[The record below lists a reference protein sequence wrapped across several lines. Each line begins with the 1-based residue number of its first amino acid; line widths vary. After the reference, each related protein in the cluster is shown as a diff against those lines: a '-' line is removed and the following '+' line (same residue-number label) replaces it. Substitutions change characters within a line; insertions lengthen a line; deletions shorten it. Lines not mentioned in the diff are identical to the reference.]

1 MADAGYGKDL
11 MAALAAKRFTEE
23 FTSLLDKPVAIYTTN
38 GRRLTGRVTAYNS
51 TDYSVWLAEVTT
63 EDGRSIPRL
72 FIPGRSLAAIEII
85 EAGPD
90 LTPLYERINAVFP
103 NMARYVKEAGVIVV
117 MDRIRV
123 TKDGVV
129 EGTGPAA
136 ERIQRLWEEWR
147 REVSTG

>member
-1 MADAGYGKDL
+1 
-11 MAALAAKRFTEE
+11 MAALAARRFTEE
-23 FTSLLDKPVAIYTTN
+23 FASLLDKPVAVYMVN

-72 FIPGRSLAAIEII
+72 FIPGRSLAAIEIV

-90 LTPLYERINAVFP
+90 LTPLLERINVVFP